1 MLHNIVIRPM
11 ELGDVVLKG
20 YVHWKSCLDTYTGLM
35 DPEVVARWSPEVYQ
49 RIAERFWDTTLVA
62 ERNGRVVGFGCW
74 EPDGLISALYIL
86 PEEQGH
92 GIGRLLMD
100 GLLERLS
107 GCGRVRLQVL
117 EGNDNAIGFYEHLG
131 FRLTGEQEMTKFSA
145 VLPALWMERTV

>member
-1 MLHNIVIRPM
+1 MHRVLIRPM
-11 ELGDVVLKG
+11 APQDAQAKG
-20 YVHWKSCLDTYTGLM
+20 EVHFRTCVAAYQGLM

-100 GLLERLS
+100 RLLERLS

-145 VLPALWMERTV
+145 VHPALWMERTV